1 MELTSIQEKEMSQSS
16 SMMIEVE
23 TAPDPAKDQRI
34 ADAKAKE
41 RMWRTRMISMGLAR
55 ERQW

>member
-1 MELTSIQEKEMSQSS
+1 MSESS
-16 SMMIEVE
+16 SMRMEVE
-23 TAPDPAKDQRI
+23 TAPDAAKEQRI